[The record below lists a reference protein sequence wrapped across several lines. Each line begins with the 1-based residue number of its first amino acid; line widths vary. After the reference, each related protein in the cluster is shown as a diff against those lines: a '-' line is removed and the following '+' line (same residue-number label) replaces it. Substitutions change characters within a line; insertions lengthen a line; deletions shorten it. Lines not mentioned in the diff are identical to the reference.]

1 MMLDSLNKALLLSF
15 RRHQMIFIIAL
26 GLMAV
31 VDFFLL
37 DGWSTF
43 WPMVVWSMLFGLHF
57 IVFRS
62 QVVDEQWLEER
73 MIFDVYRPWDYGHI
87 EEIKKNP
94 YGKSI
99 FRTEIGRVD
108 KDGNPVKPRDG
119 EDDASAYKS
128 PSGDFM

>member
-15 RRHQMIFIIAL
+15 RQHQMVFIVAL

-37 DGWSTF
+37 DGWGTF
-43 WPMVVWSMLFGLHF
+43 WPIVVWSMLFGVHF
-57 IVFRS
+57 IIYRS

-108 KDGNPVKPRDG
+108 KDGNPVKPRDDEDAG
-119 EDDASAYKS
+119 ENTRANRD
-128 PSGDFM
+128 